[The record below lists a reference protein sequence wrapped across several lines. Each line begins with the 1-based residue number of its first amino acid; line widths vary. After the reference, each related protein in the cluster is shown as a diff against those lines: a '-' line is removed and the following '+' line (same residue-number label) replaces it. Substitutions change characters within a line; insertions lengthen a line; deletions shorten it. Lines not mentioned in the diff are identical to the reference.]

1 MPINLDSAILSSK
14 TGTYI
19 INVLLTTD
27 LLLKL
32 YKEGKTPSQERV
44 DHLEKLIREIESKR
58 IKAIR
63 SKNIENFVLPNL
75 SSTLFPNIQKLHKLP
90 RM

>member
-32 YKEGKTPSQERV
+32 YKEGKTPSQERIEHV
-44 DHLEKLIREIESKR
+44 EKLIREIESKR

-63 SKNIENFVLPNL
+63 NKTKCKYVAPHKYNL
-75 SSTLFPNIQKLHKLP
+75 
-90 RM
+90 

>member
-32 YKEGKTPSQERV
+32 YKEGKTPSQERIEHV
-44 DHLEKLIREIESKR
+44 EKLIREIESKR

-63 SKNIENFVLPNL
+63 NKTKFKYVEPHKYNL
-75 SSTLFPNIQKLHKLP
+75 
-90 RM
+90 

>member
-32 YKEGKTPSQERV
+32 YKEGKTPSQERIEHV
-44 DHLEKLIREIESKR
+44 EKLIREIESKR

-63 SKNIENFVLPNL
+63 NKAKFKYVEPHKYNL
-75 SSTLFPNIQKLHKLP
+75 
-90 RM
+90 

>member
-32 YKEGKTPSQERV
+32 YKEGKTPSQERI
-44 DHLEKLIREIESKR
+44 DHIDNLIREIETKR

-63 SKNIENFVLPNL
+63 NKTKFKYVEPHKYNL
-75 SSTLFPNIQKLHKLP
+75 
-90 RM
+90 

>member
-32 YKEGKTPSQERV
+32 YKEGKTPSQERI
-44 DHLEKLIREIESKR
+44 DHIDNLIREIETKR
-58 IKAIR
+58 IKAIK
-63 SKNIENFVLPNL
+63 SKKKFQYVKPYKYNL
-75 SSTLFPNIQKLHKLP
+75 
-90 RM
+90 

>member
-32 YKEGKTPSQERV
+32 YKDGKTPSQERV

-63 SKNIENFVLPNL
+63 SKKKFKYVEPHKYNL
-75 SSTLFPNIQKLHKLP
+75 
-90 RM
+90 

>member
-1 MPINLDSAILSSK
+1 MTINLDSAILSSK

-32 YKEGKTPSQERV
+32 YKEGKTPSQERIEHV
-44 DHLEKLIREIESKR
+44 EKLIREIESKR

-63 SKNIENFVLPNL
+63 NKTKFKYVEPHKYNL
-75 SSTLFPNIQKLHKLP
+75 
-90 RM
+90 

>member
-63 SKNIENFVLPNL
+63 NKTKFKYVEPHKYNL
-75 SSTLFPNIQKLHKLP
+75 
-90 RM
+90 